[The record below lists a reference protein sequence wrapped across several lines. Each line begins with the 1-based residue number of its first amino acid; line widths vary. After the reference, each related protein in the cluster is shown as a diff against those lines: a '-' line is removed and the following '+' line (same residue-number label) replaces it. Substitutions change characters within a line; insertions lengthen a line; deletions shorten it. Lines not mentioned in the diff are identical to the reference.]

1 MINVV
6 VLAGRGCKIDTKIIT
21 NNECSQIEWKS
32 AIRMIGHF
40 SA

>member
-6 VLAGRGCKIDTKIIT
+6 VLAGRGCKIDRKIIT

-32 AIRMIGHF
+32 AICMIGHF